1 MAESTRF
8 MTSAPGIGDGG
19 AVVAAVAACGLL
31 GVVVVIAM
39 AAGELPLLL
48 LAQPVAW

>member
-8 MTSAPGIGDGG
+8 TTSPRGIGDGG

-31 GVVVVIAM
+31 GVVVALAM
-39 AAGELPLLL
+39 AAGELSLLL
-48 LAQPVAW
+48 LPQPVAW